1 MKRRYKINMF
11 FLIWWKRL
19 KIKFFSKLK
28 IIWMFIKLKF
38 GEMVLIGGLINYFLF
53 DLIVWIILFFLY
65 VYKGKGFNKLY
76 V

>member
-1 MKRRYKINMF
+1 
-11 FLIWWKRL
+11 
-19 KIKFFSKLK
+19 
-28 IIWMFIKLKF
+28 MFIKLKF

-53 DLIVWIILFFLY
+53 DLIVLIILFFLY